1 MSSLQNRAAKP
12 KSKKK
17 VTLVVSCVEK
27 FLHDGSA
34 TPAMKKTV
42 RKDLKKLKSEF
53 EFLINKLNKLSF
65 AGENKAEKNKLNY
78 HYVDMFKSIFDAVSK
93 DIESNLKLIPKCKP
107 DNEKDVEY
115 FSNIVLDEA
124 RPFMEFV
131 EKFEEIANLDPDKCK
146 PNEAD
151 EKAKKALKSV
161 QDSVS
166 LSHLVP
172 NSKVC
177 HQEPEVLLVK
187 EDLVGCHTQTV

>member
-17 VTLVVSCVEK
+17 VTSVVSCVKK
-27 FLHDGSA
+27 FLHDGSE
-34 TPAMKKTV
+34 TPVMKRTV
-42 RKDLKKLKSEF
+42 RDKLEDLKSEF
-53 EFLINKLNKLSF
+53 ESLINKLSS
-65 AGENKAEKNKLNY
+65 AGENKAEKIKLNY

-93 DIESNLKLIPKCKP
+93 DIESDLKLIPKRKP
-107 DNEKDVEY
+107 GNKEDVEY

-131 EKFEEIANLDPDKCK
+131 EKIEEIANLDPDKCK
-146 PNEAD
+146 SNEAD

-161 QDSVS
+161 QGNTS

-187 EDLVGCHTQTV
+187 KDLVGCHTQTT

>member
-53 EFLINKLNKLSF
+53 ESLINKLNKLSF
-65 AGENKAEKNKLNY
+65 AGENKAEKIKLNY

-93 DIESNLKLIPKCKP
+93 DIESNLKLIPKRKP
-107 DNEKDVEY
+107 GNEEDVKY
-115 FSNIVLDEA
+115 FSKIVLDKA
-124 RPFMEFV
+124 YDFMEFV
-131 EKFEEIANLDPDKCK
+131 EKIEEIANLDPDKCK
-146 PNEAD
+146 SNEAD

-187 EDLVGCHTQTV
+187 EDLVGCHTQTS

>member
-17 VTLVVSCVEK
+17 GTSVVSCVEK

-53 EFLINKLNKLSF
+53 ESLINKLNKLSF

-78 HYVDMFKSIFDAVSK
+78 HYVDMFKSIFDAASK
-93 DIESNLKLIPKCKP
+93 DIESNLKFIPKRKP
-107 DNEKDVEY
+107 DSEGDVKY
-115 FSNIVLDEA
+115 FSKIVLDKA
-124 RPFMEFV
+124 YDFMEFV
-131 EKFEEIANLDPDKCK
+131 ENVEEIANLDPDKCK

>member
-17 VTLVVSCVEK
+17 VMSVVLCVKK
-27 FLHDGSA
+27 FLHDGS
-34 TPAMKKTV
+34 TTSAMKRTV
-42 RKDLKKLKSEF
+42 RDELEGLKSEF
-53 EFLINKLNKLSF
+53 ESLITKLSS

-93 DIESNLKLIPKCKP
+93 DIESDLKLIPKRKP
-107 DNEKDVEY
+107 GNKEDVEY
-115 FSNIVLDEA
+115 FSNIVLDKA

-131 EKFEEIANLDPDKCK
+131 EKIEEIANLDPDKCD
-146 PNEAD
+146 PNEAN
-151 EKAKKALKSV
+151 EKAEKALKSV

-177 HQEPEVLLVK
+177 HQEQEVLLVK
-187 EDLVGCHTQTV
+187 KDLVGCHTQTI

>member
-17 VTLVVSCVEK
+17 VTSVVPCVEK

-34 TPAMKKTV
+34 TPAMRRTA
-42 RKDLKKLKSEF
+42 LKKLEDLKSEF
-53 EFLINKLNKLSF
+53 ESLINKLSS
-65 AGENKAEKNKLNY
+65 ADENKAEKIKLNY

-93 DIESNLKLIPKCKP
+93 DIESNLKLIPKRKP
-107 DNEKDVEY
+107 GNEKNVEY
-115 FSNIVLDEA
+115 FSKIVLDEA

-131 EKFEEIANLDPDKCK
+131 EKIEEIANLDPDKCK
-146 PNEAD
+146 PNEVD

-187 EDLVGCHTQTV
+187 EDLVGCHTQTS

>member
-17 VTLVVSCVEK
+17 VTSVVSCVEK

-34 TPAMKKTV
+34 TPAMRRTA
-42 RKDLKKLKSEF
+42 LKKLEDLKSEF
-53 EFLINKLNKLSF
+53 ESLINKLNKLSS
-65 AGENKAEKNKLNY
+65 ADENKAEKIKLNY

-93 DIESNLKLIPKCKP
+93 DIESNLKLIPKRKP
-107 DNEKDVEY
+107 GNEKNVEY
-115 FSNIVLDEA
+115 FSKIVLDEA

-131 EKFEEIANLDPDKCK
+131 EKIEEIANLDPDKCK
-146 PNEAD
+146 SNEAD

>member
-1 MSSLQNRAAKP
+1 MPSLLDQAGKP
-12 KSKKK
+12 IFKKK
-17 VTLVVSCVEK
+17 GTSVVSCVEK
-27 FLHDGSA
+27 FLHDGS
-34 TPAMKKTV
+34 TTSAMKRTV
-42 RKDLKKLKSEF
+42 RDKLEDLKSEF
-53 EFLINKLNKLSF
+53 ESLINKLSS
-65 AGENKAEKNKLNY
+65 AGEDKAEKIKLNY

-93 DIESNLKLIPKCKP
+93 DIESNLKLIPKRKS
-107 DNEKDVEY
+107 DNKKDVEY
-115 FSNIVLDEA
+115 FSKIVLDEA

-131 EKFEEIANLDPDKCK
+131 ENVEEIANLDPDKCK

>member
-53 EFLINKLNKLSF
+53 ESLINKLNKLSF

-93 DIESNLKLIPKCKP
+93 DIESDLKLIPKRKLG
-107 DNEKDVEY
+107 NEEDVKY
-115 FSNIVLDEA
+115 FSKIVLDKA
-124 RPFMEFV
+124 YDFMEFV
-131 EKFEEIANLDPDKCK
+131 ENVEEIANLDPDKCK

-187 EDLVGCHTQTV
+187 EDLVGCHTQTS

>member
-53 EFLINKLNKLSF
+53 ESLINKLNKLSS
-65 AGENKAEKNKLNY
+65 AGENKAEKIKPNY

-93 DIESNLKLIPKCKP
+93 DIESNLKLIPKRKP
-107 DNEKDVEY
+107 GNEEDVKY
-115 FSNIVLDEA
+115 FSKIVLDKA
-124 RPFMEFV
+124 YDFMEFV
-131 EKFEEIANLDPDKCK
+131 ENVEEIANLDPDKCK

>member
-53 EFLINKLNKLSF
+53 ESLINKLNKLSF
-65 AGENKAEKNKLNY
+65 AGENKAEKIKLNY

-93 DIESNLKLIPKCKP
+93 DIESNLKLIPKRKP
-107 DNEKDVEY
+107 GNEEDVKY
-115 FSNIVLDEA
+115 FSKIVLDKA
-124 RPFMEFV
+124 YDFMEFV
-131 EKFEEIANLDPDKCK
+131 EKIEEIANLDTDKCK

>member
-53 EFLINKLNKLSF
+53 ESLINKLNKLSF
-65 AGENKAEKNKLNY
+65 AGENKAEKIKLNY

-93 DIESNLKLIPKCKP
+93 DIESNLKLIPKRKP
-107 DNEKDVEY
+107 GNEEDVKY
-115 FSNIVLDEA
+115 FSKIVLDKA
-124 RPFMEFV
+124 YDFMEFV
-131 EKFEEIANLDPDKCK
+131 ENVEEIANLDPDKCK

>member
-53 EFLINKLNKLSF
+53 ESLINKLNKLSF
-65 AGENKAEKNKLNY
+65 AGENKAEKIKLNY

-93 DIESNLKLIPKCKP
+93 DIESNLKLIPKRKP
-107 DNEKDVEY
+107 GNEEDVKY
-115 FSNIVLDEA
+115 FSKIVLDKA
-124 RPFMEFV
+124 YDFMEFV
-131 EKFEEIANLDPDKCK
+131 ENIEEIADLDPDKCK

-177 HQEPEVLLVK
+177 HQEQEVLLVK
-187 EDLVGCHTQTV
+187 EDLVGCHTQTS

>member
-17 VTLVVSCVEK
+17 GTSVVSCVEK

-53 EFLINKLNKLSF
+53 ESLINKLNKLSF

-93 DIESNLKLIPKCKP
+93 DIESNLKLIPKRKP

-115 FSNIVLDEA
+115 FSKIVLDKA
-124 RPFMEFV
+124 YDFMEFV
-131 EKFEEIANLDPDKCK
+131 ENVEEIANLDPDKCK

>member
-1 MSSLQNRAAKP
+1 M
-12 KSKKK
+12 
-17 VTLVVSCVEK
+17 EK

-53 EFLINKLNKLSF
+53 ESLINKLNKLSF
-65 AGENKAEKNKLNY
+65 AGENKAEKIKLNY

-93 DIESNLKLIPKCKP
+93 DIESNLKLIPKRKP
-107 DNEKDVEY
+107 GNEEDVKY
-115 FSNIVLDEA
+115 FSKIVLDKA
-124 RPFMEFV
+124 YDFMEFV
-131 EKFEEIANLDPDKCK
+131 EKIEEIANLDTDKCK

-187 EDLVGCHTQTV
+187 EDLVGCHTQTS

>member
-17 VTLVVSCVEK
+17 VTSVVSCVEK
-27 FLHDGSA
+27 FLHDGS
-34 TPAMKKTV
+34 TTSAMKRTV
-42 RKDLKKLKSEF
+42 RDKLEDLKSEF
-53 EFLINKLNKLSF
+53 ESLINKLNKLSF

-78 HYVDMFKSIFDAVSK
+78 HYVDMFKSIFDAASK
-93 DIESNLKLIPKCKP
+93 DIESNLKFIPKRKP
-107 DNEKDVEY
+107 DSEGDVKY
-115 FSNIVLDEA
+115 FSKIVLDKA
-124 RPFMEFV
+124 YDFMEFV
-131 EKFEEIANLDPDKCK
+131 ENVEEIANLDPDKCK

>member
-53 EFLINKLNKLSF
+53 ESLINKLNKLSF
-65 AGENKAEKNKLNY
+65 AGENKVEKSKLNY

-93 DIESNLKLIPKCKP
+93 DIESNLKLIPKRKP

-115 FSNIVLDEA
+115 FSKIVLDKA
-124 RPFMEFV
+124 YDFMEFV
-131 EKFEEIANLDPDKCK
+131 EKIEEISNLDPDKCK
-146 PNEAD
+146 SNEAD

>member
-17 VTLVVSCVEK
+17 VTSVVPCVEK

-34 TPAMKKTV
+34 TPAMRRTA
-42 RKDLKKLKSEF
+42 LKKLEDLKSEF
-53 EFLINKLNKLSF
+53 ESLINKLNKLSS
-65 AGENKAEKNKLNY
+65 ADENKAEKIKPNY

-93 DIESNLKLIPKCKP
+93 DIESNLKLIPKRKP
-107 DNEKDVEY
+107 GNEKNVEY
-115 FSNIVLDEA
+115 FSNIVLDKA

-131 EKFEEIANLDPDKCK
+131 EKIEEIANLDPDKCK

>member
-17 VTLVVSCVEK
+17 GTSVVSCVEK

-53 EFLINKLNKLSF
+53 ESLINKLNKLSF

-93 DIESNLKLIPKCKP
+93 DIESNLKLIPKRKP

-177 HQEPEVLLVK
+177 HQEPEVLLMK

>member
-1 MSSLQNRAAKP
+1 MSSLQNMAAKP

-17 VTLVVSCVEK
+17 VTSVVSCVEK

-42 RKDLKKLKSEF
+42 RDKLEDLKSEF
-53 EFLINKLNKLSF
+53 ESLINKLSS
-65 AGENKAEKNKLNY
+65 AGENKAEKIKLNY

-93 DIESNLKLIPKCKP
+93 DIESDLKLIPKRKP
-107 DNEKDVEY
+107 GNKEDVEY
-115 FSNIVLDEA
+115 FSNIVLDKA

-131 EKFEEIANLDPDKCK
+131 EKIEEIANLDTDKCK

-187 EDLVGCHTQTV
+187 EDLVGCHTQTT

>member
-53 EFLINKLNKLSF
+53 ESLINKLNKLSF

-93 DIESNLKLIPKCKP
+93 DIESDLKLIPKRKLG
-107 DNEKDVEY
+107 NKEDVEY
-115 FSNIVLDEA
+115 FSNIVLDKA
-124 RPFMEFV
+124 YDFMEFV
-131 EKFEEIANLDPDKCK
+131 ENVEEIANLDPDKCK

>member
-17 VTLVVSCVEK
+17 VTPVVSCVEK

-53 EFLINKLNKLSF
+53 ESLINKLNKLSF
-65 AGENKAEKNKLNY
+65 ADENKVEKIKLNY

-93 DIESNLKLIPKCKP
+93 DIESNLKLIPKRKP
-107 DNEKDVEY
+107 GNEEDVKY
-115 FSNIVLDEA
+115 FSKIVLDKA
-124 RPFMEFV
+124 YDFMEFV
-131 EKFEEIANLDPDKCK
+131 ENVEEIANLDPDKCK

-187 EDLVGCHTQTV
+187 EDLVGCHTQTS

>member
-17 VTLVVSCVEK
+17 VTSVVSCVEK
-27 FLHDGSA
+27 FLHDGST

-42 RKDLKKLKSEF
+42 RKELKDLKSNF
-53 EFLINKLNKLSF
+53 EALINKLSS
-65 AGENKAEKNKLNY
+65 AGEDKAEKIKLNY
-78 HYVDMFKSIFDAVSK
+78 HYVDMFKSIFDAASK
-93 DIESNLKLIPKCKP
+93 DIESNLKLIPKRKP

-146 PNEAD
+146 SNEAD
-151 EKAKKALKSV
+151 EKAEKALKSV

>member
-17 VTLVVSCVEK
+17 VTSVVSCVEK
-27 FLHDGSA
+27 FLHDGS
-34 TPAMKKTV
+34 TTSAMKRTV
-42 RKDLKKLKSEF
+42 RDKLEDLKSEF
-53 EFLINKLNKLSF
+53 ESLINKLNKLSF

-93 DIESNLKLIPKCKP
+93 DIESNLKLIPKRKP

-115 FSNIVLDEA
+115 FSKIVLDKA
-124 RPFMEFV
+124 YDFMEFV
-131 EKFEEIANLDPDKCK
+131 EKIEEIANLDPDKCK
-146 PNEAD
+146 SNEAD

-187 EDLVGCHTQTV
+187 EDLVGCHTQTS

>member
-17 VTLVVSCVEK
+17 GTSVVSCVEK

-53 EFLINKLNKLSF
+53 ESLINKLNKLSF

-93 DIESNLKLIPKCKP
+93 DIESNLKLIPKRKP
-107 DNEKDVEY
+107 GNEEDVKY
-115 FSNIVLDEA
+115 FSKIVLDKA
-124 RPFMEFV
+124 YDFMEFV
-131 EKFEEIANLDPDKCK
+131 EKIEEIANLDTDKCK

-187 EDLVGCHTQTV
+187 EDLVGYHTQTV

>member
-53 EFLINKLNKLSF
+53 ESLINKLNKLSS
-65 AGENKAEKNKLNY
+65 AGENKAEKIKPNY

-93 DIESNLKLIPKCKP
+93 DIESNLKLIPKRKP
-107 DNEKDVEY
+107 GNEEDVKY
-115 FSNIVLDEA
+115 FSKIVLDKA
-124 RPFMEFV
+124 YDFMEFV
-131 EKFEEIANLDPDKCK
+131 ENVEEIANLDPDKCK

-187 EDLVGCHTQTV
+187 EDLVGCHTQTS

>member
-17 VTLVVSCVEK
+17 VTSVVSCVEK
-27 FLHDGSA
+27 FLHDGS
-34 TPAMKKTV
+34 TTSAMRRTA
-42 RKDLKKLKSEF
+42 LKKLEDLKSEF
-53 EFLINKLNKLSF
+53 ESLINKLNKLSS
-65 AGENKAEKNKLNY
+65 ADENKAEKIKLNY

-93 DIESNLKLIPKCKP
+93 DIESNLKLIPKRKP
-107 DNEKDVEY
+107 GNEKNVEY
-115 FSNIVLDEA
+115 FSKIVLDEA

-131 EKFEEIANLDPDKCK
+131 EKIEEIANLDPDKCK
-146 PNEAD
+146 SNEAD

>member
-17 VTLVVSCVEK
+17 VTPVVSCVEK

-53 EFLINKLNKLSF
+53 ESLINKLNKLSS
-65 AGENKAEKNKLNY
+65 ADENKVEKIKLNY

-93 DIESNLKLIPKCKP
+93 DIESDLKLIPKRKP
-107 DNEKDVEY
+107 DSEGDVKY
-115 FSNIVLDEA
+115 FSKIVLDKA
-124 RPFMEFV
+124 YDFMEFV
-131 EKFEEIANLDPDKCK
+131 ENVEEIANLDPDKCK

>member
-17 VTLVVSCVEK
+17 GTPVVSCVEK
-27 FLHDGSA
+27 FLHDGSE

-42 RKDLKKLKSEF
+42 REDLKKLKSEF
-53 EFLINKLNKLSF
+53 ESLINKLNKLSS
-65 AGENKAEKNKLNY
+65 ADENKVEKIKLNY
-78 HYVDMFKSIFDAVSK
+78 HYIDMFKSIFDAVSK
-93 DIESNLKLIPKCKP
+93 DIESNLKLIPKRKP
-107 DNEKDVEY
+107 GNEKNVEY
-115 FSNIVLDEA
+115 FSKIVLDKA
-124 RPFMEFV
+124 YDFMEFV
-131 EKFEEIANLDPDKCK
+131 ENVEEIANLDPDKCK

-187 EDLVGCHTQTV
+187 EDLVGCHTQTS

>member
-17 VTLVVSCVEK
+17 GTSVVPCVKK

-53 EFLINKLNKLSF
+53 ESLINKLNKLSF

-93 DIESNLKLIPKCKP
+93 DIESNLKLIPKRKP
-107 DNEKDVEY
+107 GNEEDVKY
-115 FSNIVLDEA
+115 FSKIVLDKA
-124 RPFMEFV
+124 YDFMEFV
-131 EKFEEIANLDPDKCK
+131 ENVEEIANLDPDKCK